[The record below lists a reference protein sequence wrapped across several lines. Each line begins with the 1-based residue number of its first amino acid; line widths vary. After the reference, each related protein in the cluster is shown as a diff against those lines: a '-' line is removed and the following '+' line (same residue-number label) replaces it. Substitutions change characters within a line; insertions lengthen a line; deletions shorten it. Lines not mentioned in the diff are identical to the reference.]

1 MVRIATVRN
10 PRPVRYRCELHAQL
24 ETDAGAPAKARVLE
38 ISEGGA
44 FVEESAGMEELQ
56 VGDGATL
63 GLPLPGG
70 DPWMA
75 HAKVARYGTSRR
87 DLRHGSVDHVT
98 VMAQGFALEFDEMP
112 DDELERLRD
121 FLELLDGR

>member
-1 MVRIATVRN
+1 MRN
-10 PRPVRYRCELHAQL
+10 PRPVRYRCELFAQL
-24 ETDAGAPAKARVLE
+24 ETDQGVPAKARLLE

-44 FVEESAGMEELQ
+44 FVEEAAGLEDLQ

-63 GLPLPGG
+63 GLALPGG
-70 DPWMA
+70 EPWMA
-75 HAKVARYGTSRR
+75 HAKVSRHGTSRL

-98 VMAQGFALEFDEMP
+98 VLARGYALEFDEMP
-112 DDELERLRD
+112 EDELERLRD

>member
-1 MVRIATVRN
+1 MRN
-10 PRPVRYRCELHAQL
+10 PRPVRYRCELYAQV
-24 ETDAGAPAKARVLE
+24 ETDSGTSAKARLLE
-38 ISEGGA
+38 LSECGA
-44 FVEESAGMEELQ
+44 FVQEAPGLEDLQ

-63 GLPLPGG
+63 GLALPGG
-70 DPWMA
+70 APWVA
-75 HAKVARYGTSRR
+75 HARVSRYGTSRV

-98 VMAQGFALEFDEMP
+98 VLARGFAVEFDDMP

>member
-1 MVRIATVRN
+1 MRN
-10 PRPVRYRCELHAQL
+10 PRPVRYRCELYAQL
-24 ETDAGAPAKARVLE
+24 ETDEGVPAKARVLE

-44 FVEESAGMEELQ
+44 FVEEAEGLEGLQ

-63 GLPLPGG
+63 GIPLPGG
-70 DPWMA
+70 EPWLA
-75 HAKVARYGTSRR
+75 HAKVARWGTSRL

-98 VMAQGFALEFDEMP
+98 VAVRGYALEFDELP
-112 DDELERLRD
+112 EDELERLRD